1 MRTSCLSCLAKA
13 IQALLLQALG
23 RHTYYACKCSAS
35 TATCASVRLP
45 SSCPPACLPPCL
57 PTHLVQSAQAAVRN
71 YHGPGNLNSRLHVS
85 QFWRL
90 RNPRFLISM
99 SLIIFCLLFSFVD
112 YVPVKGDIIWYLTLT
127 TWLISLS
134 IMLSSSIHIVA
145 KGRNSFFLPTA

>member
-13 IQALLLQALG
+13 IQALPLQALG
-23 RHTYYACKCSAS
+23 QHTYYACTCSAS

-45 SSCPPACLPPCL
+45 SSCPPARLPPCL

-90 RNPRFLISM
+90 RNPRLRQIHFLVR
-99 SLIIFCLLFSFVD
+99 FLLPAFSQ
-112 YVPVKGDIIWYLTLT
+112 PPRCCALTWQREKFSCHFL
-127 TWLISLS
+127 
-134 IMLSSSIHIVA
+134 
-145 KGRNSFFLPTA
+145 FFEQL